1 MVFSRKEE
9 KKVGLHS
16 EKERIYS
23 NFFSMEIN
31 SLLIMVLLSLWQT
44 ANSILIQNQIRKK
57 KLKKEPWWNSAYSRL
72 VIQSLCRREIL
83 NGLYS
88 QRGLSAR

>member
-1 MVFSRKEE
+1 MTKELMGNGIFPKRR

-23 NFFSMEIN
+23 TLFSMEIN

-57 KLKKEPWWNSAYSRL
+57 KTEKGTMVE
-72 VIQSLCRREIL
+72 
-83 NGLYS
+83 
-88 QRGLSAR
+88 